1 MGRKWNLLFGGF
13 DCSGIFLVD
22 TERRGGFMSFECW
35 PMCIWGGL
43 SIGVVYNGDAPGDT
57 VSLKETQLQGQN
69 KKRAEAL
76 FVVSYRVVL

>member
-1 MGRKWNLLFGGF
+1 VLAYV
-13 DCSGIFLVD
+13 FLITTPID
-22 TERRGGFMSFECW
+22 G
-35 PMCIWGGL
+35 IWGGL